1 VDSTENRPGE
11 ELTQIGK
18 YDVVSVLGRGGMGV
32 VYRCIDRHLGREV
45 AVKTLTEGIKGD
57 PGMLARFYDEGR
69 KTGSFK
75 HPNIVTV
82 YELGDA
88 NGIPFIVMELVEGD
102 PLDKLIR
109 ADDPLPMVERLR
121 IVEELCFALG
131 YAHRHNVIHRDV
143 KPANIFVQPDGRVK
157 LLDFGI
163 ARLEEKKSQ
172 DLSLTRPG
180 HIIGTVPYMAPE
192 RLRDK
197 PLDGR
202 SDIFAAGVVLYQLV
216 SGQLPFSGEEFVLM
230 QRILNEPYPPLSSRA
245 KGCPASLDL
254 IIDRSLAKSP
264 EDRYST
270 AEEMATDLTA
280 AIAEIR
286 QEQAKQLLP
295 EAKRLLEAQDLPRA
309 RALLQQLL
317 KVQGNN
323 TEARELLTE
332 IQKQLSQ
339 RQREEKIQQI
349 RQQAEGLLD
358 NKEFDKSLSV
368 IDEGLEMDSAN
379 AELTKLRQRV
389 EKEQEKQEQIR
400 EFLREAD
407 TARRE
412 GDYQLAIAA
421 TRKAL
426 QLDQSNSK
434 GMVLFNLLTKEAEA
448 AEKHAEVKA
457 LLQSARGE
465 LSARRYKEAIDLLHK
480 AELLDPTNPELQLL
494 LGDANSGL
502 EQIKRRELVARLE
515 SQVLSAANL
524 EQLQQ
529 VAAKIQEAMAAMPSE
544 SVLIRLNTQVDR
556 QIREQENRRFVDD
569 TIQSCRD
576 LRPREAL
583 TLVQKARQ
591 RVPGDERLQD
601 LERLLSERV
610 RQQSVEERRDEY
622 LSQAR
627 TALNG
632 GRYADAVHT
641 LEDCL
646 EEGIAADEISSL
658 LEFARHEEAEH
669 RHQSLL
675 RDKIAQAET
684 LIGESAFDEA
694 IEFLE
699 KATEEQDDQALRLLL
714 EQATTGRDS
723 LRKQVESGLASAG
736 KLVRAGKQA
745 KAVEVLQGQ
754 SPIVRRSF
762 RVQAAEAALKEEQQQ
777 AVFRMLGRAYT
788 SLETDLPAGDN
799 TIRRVVA
806 ALGDSAF
813 AGPAAKNFRARMQ
826 VIADRLV
833 ADWMGKYQVLVRNRD
848 KAGAGELAKR
858 IAEVIAFA
866 SPQAQTNWQGA
877 QKHTGKTGILDRIRK

>member
-1 VDSTENRPGE
+1 MDSTENKPAD
-11 ELTQIGK
+11 ELAQIGK

-45 AVKTLTEGIKGD
+45 AIKTLTEGIKSD

-82 YELGDA
+82 YELGDD

-109 ADDPLPMVERLR
+109 TDDPLPMVERLR
-121 IVEELCFALG
+121 IVEELCSALA

-163 ARLEEKKSQ
+163 ARLEQKKSQ

-197 PLDGR
+197 PLDAR
-202 SDIFAAGVVLYQLV
+202 SDIFAAGVVLFQLV
-216 SGQLPFSGEEFVLM
+216 SGQLPFAGEDFVLM
-230 QRILNEPYPPLSSRA
+230 QRILNEPHPLLSSRA

-264 EDRYST
+264 EDRYAT
-270 AEEMATDLTA
+270 ADEMATDLTT

-295 EAKRLLEAQDLPRA
+295 EAKRLMDAQDLPRA

-332 IQKQLSQ
+332 IQRQLSQ
-339 RQREEKIQQI
+339 RQREERMQQI
-349 RQQAEGLLD
+349 RQLAEGLLD
-358 NKEFDKSLSV
+358 NREFDKSLSV

-379 AELTKLRQRV
+379 AELTNLRQRV
-389 EKEQEKQEQIR
+389 EKEKEKQEQIR
-400 EFLREAD
+400 EYLRKAD
-407 TARRE
+407 AARRE

-421 TRKAL
+421 TREAL
-426 QLDQSNSK
+426 KLDKSNSK
-434 GMVLFNLLTKEAEA
+434 GMVLFNILTKEAEA
-448 AEKHAEVKA
+448 AEKQAEVKG

-465 LSARRYKEAIDLLHK
+465 LSARRYKEAIEILQK
-480 AELLDPTNPELQLL
+480 AELIDPTNPELQLL

-502 EQIKRRELVARLE
+502 EQVKRKELVARLE
-515 SQVLSAANL
+515 SESYSAANL
-524 EQLQQ
+524 EQLQD
-529 VAAKIQEAMAAMPSE
+529 VAAKIHAAIVSMPSE
-544 SVLIRLNTQVDR
+544 SVLIRLNAQVER

-591 RVPGDERLQD
+591 RVPGEERLQD

-627 TALNG
+627 AALSST
-632 GRYADAVHT
+632 RYADAVHT

-646 EEGIAADEISSL
+646 EEGIATDEISSL

-669 RHQSLL
+669 RRQNLL
-675 RDKIAQAET
+675 RDQIAQAES
-684 LIGESAFDEA
+684 LVADYAFDEA
-694 IEFLE
+694 ITFLE
-699 KATEEQDDQALRLLL
+699 KAIQDNDDQALRLLL
-714 EQATTGRDS
+714 EQATTSRDS
-723 LRKQVESGLASAG
+723 LRKQIVSALASASKLARTG
-736 KLVRAGKQA
+736 KHL
-745 KAVEVLQGQ
+745 KALDVLQAQ
-754 SPIVRRSF
+754 PPTVQRSF
-762 RVQAAEAALKEEQQQ
+762 RVQAAESVLKDEQQR

-788 SLETDLPAGDN
+788 ALETDLPAGDN
-799 TIRRVVA
+799 TIRRVEA
-806 ALGDSAF
+806 ALGDSTF
-813 AGPAAKNFRARMQ
+813 AGPVAKSFRARMR
-826 VIADRLV
+826 VIADRMVSDLT
-833 ADWMGKYQVLVRNRD
+833 GKYQVMLRNRD
-848 KAGAGELAKR
+848 KAGAEDLAR
-858 IAEVIAFA
+858 RVAGVINFA
-866 SPQAQTNWQGA
+866 SPQARTSWQGV